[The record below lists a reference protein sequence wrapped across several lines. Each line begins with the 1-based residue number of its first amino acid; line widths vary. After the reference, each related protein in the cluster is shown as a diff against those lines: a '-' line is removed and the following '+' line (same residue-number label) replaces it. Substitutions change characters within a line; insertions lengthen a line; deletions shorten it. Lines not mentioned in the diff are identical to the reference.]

1 MNKTELVKS
10 VSEQIDGATKKDI
23 GVIVDTVFETITKEL
38 TAGNKVSISNFGSF
52 DVVERAARTG
62 RNPQS
67 GEALEIPASLA
78 VKFKV
83 SSVLKASVN
92 V

>member
-10 VSEQIDGATKKDI
+10 VSEQIDSATKKDI

-92 V
+92 A